1 MYINLTCY
9 ARIWLYSTTV
19 MFANKNQLIHRTGK
33 VVSAPVRY
41 RYHPKRTTCC
51 INTWLLH
58 INSSWKIYF
67 WRKKFFYF
75 VKVLPSRSRHFWSAP
90 EPIFWTVGA
99 SKNEKLSFCNKH
111 EISSEFIKP
120 NMIQKRFLLINR
132 FFRDQNWQILL
143 SRVASVVEPEPAE
156 TDFLAGAGAG
166 ENTPA
171 PGHHL

>member
-1 MYINLTCY
+1 MLRCG
-9 ARIWLYSTTV
+9 A
-19 MFANKNQLIHRTGK
+19 G
-33 VVSAPVRY
+33 
-41 RYHPKRTTCC
+41 
-51 INTWLLH
+51 
-58 INSSWKIYF
+58 IY
-67 WRKKFFYF
+67 KA
-75 VKVLPSRSRHFWSAP
+75 AP
-90 EPIFWTVGA
+90 ELIFWTVGA

-132 FFRDQNWQILL
+132 FFRDQNLQILL